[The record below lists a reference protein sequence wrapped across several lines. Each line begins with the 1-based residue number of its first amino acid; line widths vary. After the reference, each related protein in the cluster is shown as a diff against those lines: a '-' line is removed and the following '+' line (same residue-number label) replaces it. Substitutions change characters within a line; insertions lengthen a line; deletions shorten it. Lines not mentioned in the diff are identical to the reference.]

1 MQAYQ
6 LRLPKEHIRDLQIL
20 RVMGGVKVAQELR
33 ALVAAYLDDKRPMIR
48 GMAEEI
54 AEGNPEARTGDGFD
68 ALVKRVA
75 GQSESE

>member
-33 ALVAAYLDDKRPMIR
+33 DIVAKYLEEKRPMIQ
-48 GMAEEI
+48 GVAQEI
-54 AEGNPEARTGDGFD
+54 AEGNPEARTTEGFD
-68 ALVKRVA
+68 RFVKNV
-75 GQSESE
+75 GDKQNDE